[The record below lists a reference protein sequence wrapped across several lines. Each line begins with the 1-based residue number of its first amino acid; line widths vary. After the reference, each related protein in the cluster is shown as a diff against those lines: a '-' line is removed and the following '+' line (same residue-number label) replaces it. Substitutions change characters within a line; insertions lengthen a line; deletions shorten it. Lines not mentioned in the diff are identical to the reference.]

1 MSYVESS
8 RYESIRG
15 LELEIQQ
22 THDRLQKMK
31 SDLEKVKNNRALGL
45 LDVVGDRAVIRFSKT
60 YISGSS
66 VYHYAAIKSGG
77 LWYMTS
83 NGTGWKRPVE
93 ELKKFIGDNPVEI
106 MRPDREI

>member
-45 LDVVGDRAVIRFSKT
+45 LNLVGDRAVIRFAKKYGGGT
-60 YISGSS
+60 T
-66 VYHYAAIKSGG
+66 YHYAAIKSGG
-77 LWYMTS
+77 WWYITS
-83 NGTGWKRPVE
+83 NGTEWKRRVE
-93 ELKKFIGDNPVEI
+93 ELKMFIGDNPVEI
-106 MRPDREI
+106 MKPDREI